1 MNRPRRYGCC
11 KKKTCVLGRTIAPPP
26 QLTLEWVP
34 RALGLSNKLHP
45 RKLTTQNDVCRR
57 YKEDTCPLSSF
68 VPSTIFSIHEV
79 DEIKGSVGL
88 GRTGFRIGRFYS
100 RSLGNRLIYS
110 LLLFLNFLEQH
121 LCKKYTIL
129 VYSIDKI

>member
-1 MNRPRRYGCC
+1 MRFRQDDSTPSVAHSRMGPSCFRAIEQVTPEKTYG
-11 KKKTCVLGRTIAPPP
+11 
-26 QLTLEWVP
+26 
-34 RALGLSNKLHP
+34 
-45 RKLTTQNDVCRR
+45 TQNDVCRR

-88 GRTGFRIGRFYS
+88 GRTGFRIDRFYS
-100 RSLGNRLIYS
+100 RNLGNRLIYS

-121 LCKKYTIL
+121 LCKKCMIL

>member
-11 KKKTCVLGRTIAPPP
+11 KKKTCVLGRTMQHP
-26 QLTLEWVP
+26 LRSSLSNGS
-34 RALGLSNKLHP
+34 LGLSNKLHP

-68 VPSTIFSIHEV
+68 VPSSIFSIHEV